1 MSGWPGLRAA
11 LATDP
16 DGVAAVLRTVRAIP
30 VSADRAASSPPLW
43 AEIARMIE
51 TESGWRPDARHPQTD
66 ASGLIQWMPSTAR
79 IYGLTTAEIRA
90 MSRADQAPLVQR
102 YFATVARHYGGL
114 RRPGDAYVAGAYPVA
129 LSYSPDRVIAEQGSA
144 IWQQNKM
151 WRDSTV
157 PGEPVTVRRLLEI
170 GQPPAVPDDLRTAV
184 LALVPDIETAH
195 TISGSSGQTTPAPA
209 PSGASGQTT
218 PVPSG
223 SSGQTTPVPSGS
235 SGQTTPVPSGSS
247 GQGGTG
253 PVSARPTPPAQ
264 DRWAEALVAV
274 AILAWAA
281 ARRGCL

>member
-1 MSGWPGLRAA
+1 
-11 LATDP
+11 
-16 DGVAAVLRTVRAIP
+16 
-30 VSADRAASSPPLW
+30 
-43 AEIARMIE
+43 
-51 TESGWRPDARHPQTD
+51 
-66 ASGLIQWMPSTAR
+66 
-79 IYGLTTAEIRA
+79 
-90 MSRADQAPLVQR
+90 MSRADQGPLVQR
-102 YFATVARHYGGL
+102 HFATVARHYGGL

-144 IWQQNKM
+144 IWQQNKA
-151 WRDSTV
+151 WRDSTI

-209 PSGASGQTT
+209 PSGSSGQTT
-218 PVPSG
+218 PAPSG
-223 SSGQTTPVPSGS
+223 SSGQTTPVPSGA
-235 SGQTTPVPSGSS
+235 S

-264 DRWAEALVAV
+264 DRWAEALIAV